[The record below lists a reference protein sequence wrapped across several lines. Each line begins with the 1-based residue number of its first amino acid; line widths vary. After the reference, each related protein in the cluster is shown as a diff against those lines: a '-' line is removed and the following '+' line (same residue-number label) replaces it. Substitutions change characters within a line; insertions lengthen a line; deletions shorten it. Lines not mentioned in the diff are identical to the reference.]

1 MLLYRW
7 SQVCYTQ
14 MQVVV
19 NRSGEEGAF
28 TFVPVKARNTMS
40 ERPETY
46 EEVLRSVKK
55 WTVEWRLALIQEILR
70 SLWPPEKKEVEE
82 PKDISPVE
90 RGLLSPSQKPL
101 SQFFRES
108 PLAEVELDIRR
119 DKSPIREEFPFS

>member
-14 MQVVV
+14 VQVVV

-70 SLWPPEKKEVEE
+70 SLWPPEKKRGGRT
-82 PKDISPVE
+82 E
-90 RGLLSPSQKPL
+90 RHLARGKRPFVSFSKASLS
-101 SQFFRES
+101 
-108 PLAEVELDIRR
+108 I
-119 DKSPIREEFPFS
+119 FP